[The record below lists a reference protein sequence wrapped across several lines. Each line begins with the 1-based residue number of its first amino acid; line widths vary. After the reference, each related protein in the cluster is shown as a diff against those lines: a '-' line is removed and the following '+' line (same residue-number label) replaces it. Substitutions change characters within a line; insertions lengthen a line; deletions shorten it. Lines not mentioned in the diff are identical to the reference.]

1 MTNSTAV
8 APATADQGV
17 GASLYSPSE
26 ILSPEAVREDDTVVT
41 NPADLRLVIEDDK
54 QAGTVVYK
62 TVDWR
67 TGEVVQQLPREQ
79 VLLLRETQNYAAG
92 SLLATKA

>member
-1 MTNSTAV
+1 MSNSPAIA
-8 APATADQGV
+8 APTADQ
-17 GASLYSPSE
+17 SISQSPLSSD
-26 ILSPEAVREDDTVVT
+26 ILTPAAVQEDQTGSA
-41 NPADLRLVIEDDK
+41 NPADLRLVIEEDK
-54 QAGTVVYK
+54 KAGSVIYK

-92 SLLATKA
+92 KLLATKA

>member
-1 MTNSTAV
+1 MSNNAAI
-8 APATADQGV
+8 APVQADQGV
-17 GASLYSPSE
+17 GPSSYSASE
-26 ILSPEAVREDDTVVT
+26 ILSPQAVRQDDTVVT

-54 QAGTVVYK
+54 DAGTVVYK

-79 VLLLRETQNYAAG
+79 VLLLRENQGYSAG